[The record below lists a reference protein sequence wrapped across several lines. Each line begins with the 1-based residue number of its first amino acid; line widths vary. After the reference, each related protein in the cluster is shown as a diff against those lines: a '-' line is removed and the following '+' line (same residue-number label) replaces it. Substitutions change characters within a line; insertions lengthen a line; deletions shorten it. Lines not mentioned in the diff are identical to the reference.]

1 MNMPGFT
8 ADASLHRS
16 ATSYASGAFFE
27 AVDVAVLPQA
37 PKVQGSKSEGYG
49 TRIGRYMGCV
59 IGCSDK
65 YPPSADSSG
74 NFNSLYRQGCL
85 DSCRASLDL

>member
-1 MNMPGFT
+1 MNIPGFT

-16 ATSYASGAFFE
+16 ATLYASVIFLE
-27 AVDVAVLPQA
+27 ALDAAVLPQA
-37 PKVQGSKSEGYG
+37 PKVQGAKNGGYG

-59 IGCSDK
+59 IGCHDK

-85 DSCRASLDL
+85 DSCQASLDL